1 MSFQP
6 VNLVLWSASPLTEQ
20 PRNLPRWWAYLTTDD
35 DIAEVSA
42 SGYFNIAPYALLQNV
57 VFNIGDKI
65 YCVCT
70 DGNVNLTFTNVYPP
84 NNTTTA

>member
-6 VNLVLWSASPLTEQ
+6 VNLVLWSAAPLTAQ
-20 PRNLPRWWAYLTTDD
+20 PQTLPRWWAYLTTTDN
-35 DIAEVSA
+35 IATVSA
-42 SGYFNIAPYALLQNV
+42 AGYFNIALYALLQNV
-57 VFNIGDKI
+57 AFNVGDKI

-70 DGNVNLTFTNVYPP
+70 NGNVDLTFTNVYPP